1 MKTSKEINIDGRTY
15 TVFECQDCGA
25 TTRVLGRQTS
35 KKAQTALNRPCRAC
49 SPVSFVRPLSG
60 WWHVFG
66 LTKNPY
72 VYGPMPYKRTGE
84 RYRLEEARQMGWVA
98 FMWQDKYTHER
109 KYCSSTMPEP
119 ITNIDDPVE
128 ICFKSGRA
136 RLRLKEGITHES
148 ILD

>member
-49 SPVSFVRPLSG
+49 SPVSFVRSSSG
-60 WWHVFG
+60 WWHDFG

-84 RYRLEEARQMGWVA
+84 RYRLEEARQRGWVA
-98 FMWQDKYTHER
+98 FMWQDEYTNER
-109 KYCSSTMPEP
+109 K
-119 ITNIDDPVE
+119 
-128 ICFKSGRA
+128 
-136 RLRLKEGITHES
+136 GIAAAQ
-148 ILD
+148 